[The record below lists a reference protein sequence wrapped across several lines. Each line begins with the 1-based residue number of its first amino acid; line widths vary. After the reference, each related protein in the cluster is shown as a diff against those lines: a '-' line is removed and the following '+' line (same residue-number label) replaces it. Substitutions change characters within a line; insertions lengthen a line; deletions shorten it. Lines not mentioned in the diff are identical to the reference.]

1 MLFKTKKTTFVKN
14 SQQAVE
20 QITLQRDRNRR
31 ICKIFF
37 SLTAIIIV
45 IFGINQCDNKD
56 VHDTSYISKDGV
68 IDMSDTELKYGK
80 NVETHDQMFSENKEN
95 IRNIPTLFKNRDQG
109 NAPLTWDSVIESDED
124 LKLKPYLNK
133 NDPNDILENM
143 DTITLY
149 SANIGSNLYC
159 EDYTTLQ
166 RAYKQKAR
174 LTYMNIKAAIV
185 KHNGLFQIKVGPFDN
200 AQEAKAMYNKLV
212 NKNLLTRCALVN

>member
-80 NVETHDQMFSENKEN
+80 NVETHDQIFSENKEN

-212 NKNLLTRCALVN
+212 NKNLLTCI